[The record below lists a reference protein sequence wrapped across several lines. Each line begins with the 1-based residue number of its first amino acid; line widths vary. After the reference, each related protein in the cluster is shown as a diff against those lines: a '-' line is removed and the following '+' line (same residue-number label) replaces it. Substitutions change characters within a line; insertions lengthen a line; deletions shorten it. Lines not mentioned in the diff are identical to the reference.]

1 MKLLRYGPAGVEKP
15 GLLDSKSVIRDLSS
29 HVPDIDALALSP
41 AELQAL
47 SRLSPARLPAVAG
60 KPRLGPPV
68 AGIGKLVCIGLNYSD
83 HAKES
88 GQPIPKEPIIFMKAT
103 TSINGPDDPVVI
115 PKGSTKC
122 DWEVELGLVI
132 GSRARNVSERDA
144 LKHVAGYCV
153 FNDVSEREHQLE
165 GTGQWVKGKSHDT
178 FAPIGPWVVTKDE
191 IPDPQK
197 LDLWLEVSGKRRQ
210 NGNTRTMIFTA
221 AYLVSYV
228 SRFMTLEPADIIAT
242 GTPPGVGLGFKPPV
256 FLKAGDTMKVG
267 VQGLGVQEQQV
278 VAYRG

>member
-1 MKLLRYGPAGVEKP
+1 MKLLRYGPAGIEKP
-15 GLLDSKSVIRDLSS
+15 GLLDSKGVIRDLSA

-41 AELQAL
+41 RELAAL
-47 SRLSPARLPAVAG
+47 ARLAPAKLPAVRG

-83 HAKES
+83 HAREA

-103 TSINGPDDPVVI
+103 TSVSGPDDPVVI

-122 DWEVELGLVI
+122 DWEVELGIVM
-132 GSRARNVSERDA
+132 GSRARYVAERDA
-144 LKHVAGYCV
+144 LRHVAGYCV

-178 FAPIGPWVVTKDE
+178 FAPIGPWVVTRDE
-191 IPDPQK
+191 VPDPQK
-197 LDLWLEVSGKRRQ
+197 LDLWLEVNGKRRQ
-210 NGNTRTMIFTA
+210 NGNTRTMIFGA
-221 AYLVSYV
+221 AFLVSYV
-228 SRFMTLEPADIIAT
+228 SRYMTLEPGDVIAT

-256 FLKAGDTMKVG
+256 FLEAGDTMRVS
-267 VQGLGVQEQQV
+267 VQGLGVQQQKV